1 MNPLEEKLACWG
13 DTGTVTVTPCDC
25 DTCTL
30 TTLVVTKQG
39 GRRKRR
45 LEVTLDDEN
54 VHTLLAMLLGA
65 QGFNSIKSKQ
75 KRTRRK

>member
-1 MNPLEEKLACWG
+1 M
-13 DTGTVTVTPCDC
+13 TPCDC

-30 TTLVVTKQG
+30 TTLVVTKQS

-54 VHTLLAMLLGA
+54 VNTLLAMLLRA
-65 QGFNSIKSKQ
+65 QGFNSFKMKLMIKELRHRNQLEENDSD
-75 KRTRRK
+75 